1 MCDRRLATES
11 ESMSPR
17 LHHITSQLTAHV
29 HGQEALARQ
38 AEEADA
44 AMTER
49 LAEDLKK
56 RLKVLRESRE
66 LRRQALQI

>member
-1 MCDRRLATES
+1 
-11 ESMSPR
+11 MSPG

-49 LAEDLKK
+49 LAEDFKA
-56 RLKVLRESRE
+56 RLIKLRESRE
-66 LRRQALQI
+66 QRRQALRI